1 MNKRMKLL
9 VTALGLTTAM
19 AGGAVTASAATEIN
33 YWSVFT
39 GGDGATMQAMVDK
52 FNESQDEVHVTHTP
66 MTADDLYQKIPL
78 AVQTGTE
85 VPDVAV
91 VHIER
96 IPNFVDN
103 DMLYSYDEDILAE
116 AGISADDYIA
126 SAYAASNIDEEQYG
140 IPLDVHSYVTYYN
153 KDLFDKYD
161 LNSFVEDGV
170 LTFDELKELG
180 DKAREQGFEGDIFD
194 LGWMRAQLLCFY
206 AQLDPSLTLSED
218 GTEPCINNENMK
230 KVFETVKDLYQGGY
244 TNSRENDA
252 TAEFYG
258 GEMLVWMEGIWMKAA
273 VVEAGVNFGML
284 PAVSYDTTTVKN
296 WTSSHNFVQFADE
309 ERTEEEDLAVAKFIK
324 FMGEQNSETWAK
336 DAGQC
341 PAYKAVW
348 DTLNMD
354 DLPQGFLAKEE
365 NVDTLAIYSYK
376 YWGLFDTAFSR
387 VGWDFVDDTISIDD
401 ALAQIDT
408 EISDAIAAQ

>member
-1 MNKRMKLL
+1 MKKRNLL
-9 VTALGLTTAM
+9 IPAM
-19 AGGAVTASAATEIN
+19 AIALAVPTATAFAAPVEVD

-39 GGDGATMQAMVDK
+39 GGDGAVMQGMVDA
-52 FNESQDEVHVTHTP
+52 FNESQDEVHVNHTP

-96 IPNFVDN
+96 IPNFVTN
-103 DMLYSYDEDILAE
+103 DMLYSYDEDILSE
-116 AGISADDYIA
+116 AGISADEYIA
-126 SAYAASNIDEEQYG
+126 SAFTASNIDDEQYG
-140 IPLDVHSYVTYYN
+140 VPLDVHSYVTYYN

-161 LNSFVEDGV
+161 LNEFIEDGV
-170 LTFDELKELG
+170 LTFDEIRALG
-180 DKAREQGFEGDIFD
+180 DKAREQGFEGDVFD
-194 LGWMRAQLLCFY
+194 LGWMRAQLLSFY

-218 GTEPCINNENMK
+218 GTNPCINNENMK
-230 KVFETVKDLYQGGY
+230 KVFETMKSLAEDGY
-244 TNSRENDA
+244 TNAKDGDA
-252 TAEFYG
+252 AAEFYG

-273 VVEAGVNFGML
+273 VVDAGVNFGML
-284 PAVSYDTTTVKN
+284 PAVAYDPAVIKN

-324 FMGEQNSETWAK
+324 FMGESNSVTWAK

-341 PAYKAVW
+341 PAYLTAW
-348 DTLNMD
+348 DELDINE
-354 DLPQGFLAKEE
+354 LPQGFLAQPE
-365 NVDTLAIYSYK
+365 NVDTLAIYSYD

-387 VGWDFVDDTISIDD
+387 IGWDFTDGTIEIDD
-401 ALAQIDT
+401 ALAQIDA
-408 EISDAIAAQ
+408 EITDAIAAQ